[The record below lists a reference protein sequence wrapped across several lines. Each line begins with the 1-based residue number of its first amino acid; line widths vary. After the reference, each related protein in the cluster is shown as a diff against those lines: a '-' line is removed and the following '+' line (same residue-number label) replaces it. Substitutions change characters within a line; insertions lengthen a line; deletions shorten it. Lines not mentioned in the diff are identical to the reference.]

1 LSGAQNQSARVE
13 FVDDGYFRSLQV
25 PLRRGRLWSEAEL
38 GRSAPLVVV
47 NETFVKRYL
56 AAGDPLDRS
65 VKVNIEGDGT
75 PFILIA
81 PGVKDWQQIIGVV
94 ADVRNNGLNKP
105 VKPAIYLPFSAFMMR
120 YVEILV
126 KSRIDP
132 QILIHSVR
140 QQIATVDADQQIY
153 GRTDN
158 IETWIHDQP
167 EWGRARLVS
176 ILFAIFAALALALSA
191 IGLYSVVSFSV
202 AQRTPEFGIR
212 IALGAQKSDV
222 CSKS

>member
-1 LSGAQNQSARVE
+1 MLM
-13 FVDDGYFRSLQV
+13 
-25 PLRRGRLWSEAEL
+25 
-38 GRSAPLVVV
+38 
-47 NETFVKRYL
+47 
-56 AAGDPLDRS
+56 
-65 VKVNIEGDGT
+65 
-75 PFILIA
+75 A

-167 EWGRARLVS
+167 EWGRA
-176 ILFAIFAALALALSA
+176 LADFDSLCDLRWPGVGVIVHWFVQRGFLLRGPAHQRVWNSDCA
-191 IGLYSVVSFSV
+191 GSKEERCAQERAERCKYRGGIWGGGWAV
-202 AQRTPEFGIR
+202 A
-212 IALGAQKSDV
+212 
-222 CSKS
+222 